1 MAVFW
6 IAVILVYFVAQLVRK
21 TGNANQTG
29 NESISVS
36 CQEVCCHKEYEEQLK
51 EISLFQINLWMK
63 KIVELIK
70 KFHLR
75 ENEKMI
81 DIINA

>member
-29 NESISVS
+29 KESISVS
-36 CQEVCCHKEYEEQLK
+36 CQEVCCRKEYEEQLK
-51 EISLFQINLWMK
+51 ERSLFQINLWMK
-63 KIVELIK
+63 KIAELIK
-70 KFHLR
+70 KFHFR

>member
-6 IAVILVYFVAQLVRK
+6 IVVILVYSVVQLVRK
-21 TGNANQTG
+21 TGNANDTG

-36 CQEVCCHKEYEEQLK
+36 CQEVCCREEEYEEQLEERSSFK
-51 EISLFQINLWMK
+51 INLWMK
-63 KIVELIK
+63 KIVELFK
-70 KFHLR
+70 KFH